1 MIKKFT
7 LAAVC
12 AIGFSSS
19 VYAASIQ
26 VDDVEAIFEPDEE
39 SIELFMKISNNG
51 STADTL
57 IKIKSNVAA
66 SAVINTTSEAE
77 EDITLS
83 MGGDI
88 TMASSLEIMPGELVL
103 NEDGTHLMLVD
114 TNTEFKGGEMIS
126 FTLLFEKAGLIEV
139 TAQVQLED

>member
-1 MIKKFT
+1 
-7 LAAVC
+7 
-12 AIGFSSS
+12 
-19 VYAASIQ
+19 
-26 VDDVEAIFEPDEE
+26 
-39 SIELFMKISNNG
+39 MKISNNG

-77 EDITLS
+77 EDIILS